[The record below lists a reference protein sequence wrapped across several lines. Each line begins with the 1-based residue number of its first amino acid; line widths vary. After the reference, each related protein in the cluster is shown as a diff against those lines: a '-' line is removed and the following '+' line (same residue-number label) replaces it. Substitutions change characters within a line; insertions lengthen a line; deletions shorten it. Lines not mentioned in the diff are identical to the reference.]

1 MASTR
6 RWLSPGIDFTVKR
19 VCKSCNSGWMNS
31 DIEVPARRWM
41 SSLLMARTSI
51 LGADARRDIAAW
63 TYKTTAMALFR
74 TAGPSYS
81 TAAHLSYLHQTHQA
95 PEEAAVFL
103 GHYGQPTEILI
114 DGFSQRFD
122 LAPATQAQ
130 SHNPHGALAGEIL
143 KLRMGPLFVMCLV
156 GSAGQTFV
164 KGAAFQQGFD
174 DRLISIWP
182 QRSIRDPSWPPPKS
196 VLSDGEWKSLT
207 RIVTNLAND

>member
-1 MASTR
+1 MQLRVDEQRYRGARSALDEFATHGQDEH
-6 RWLSPGIDFTVKR
+6 PGR
-19 VCKSCNSGWMNS
+19 GC
-31 DIEVPARRWM
+31 
-41 SSLLMARTSI
+41 SSRHCCL
-51 LGADARRDIAAW
+51 DVQ
-63 TYKTTAMALFR
+63 TTAMALFR

-182 QRSIRDPSWPPPKS
+182 QRSIRDPSWHPPKS